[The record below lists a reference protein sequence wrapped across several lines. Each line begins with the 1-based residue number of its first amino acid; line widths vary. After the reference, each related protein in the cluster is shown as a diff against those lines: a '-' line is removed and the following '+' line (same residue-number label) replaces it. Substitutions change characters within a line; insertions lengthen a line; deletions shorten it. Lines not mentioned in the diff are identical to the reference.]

1 LSKSKYKDNFV
12 PGNQNIFHMNFT
24 LTGSLGN
31 TGKPLAE
38 QLVKAGHSVT
48 VITSDATR
56 KEAIESIGA
65 KAAIGS
71 VTDTNFLADAFSEA
85 DGVFAMTPPNL
96 GGSNIIS
103 NTTEAGK
110 AFAAAIKKAAVKK
123 VVMLSSIGA
132 DLPSGNGPI
141 AGLHN
146 IEGLYNQL
154 DDVAVTYLRAGY
166 FYLNFF
172 NDIPVIKG
180 MGIMGANYPATTSLP
195 LVHPADIAVAAAEEL
210 QHASSGKKIRYV
222 VSDIVTPGELAASLG
237 KAVGKENLPWIEMT
251 DEQFLGALTQA
262 GLPEEM
268 AGLYTE
274 MGKGFREGH
283 IPAHFVSEGSP
294 VEGKVKLSDFAK
306 EFATKF

>member
-1 LSKSKYKDNFV
+1 MK
-12 PGNQNIFHMNFT
+12 FT

-38 QLVKAGHSVT
+38 QLVKAGHTVT
-48 VITSDATR
+48 IISSDAGKKT
-56 KEAIESIGA
+56 AIESIGA
-65 KAAIGS
+65 IAAIGS
-71 VTDTNFLADAFSEA
+71 VTDAAFLTRSFTGA

-96 GGSNIIS
+96 GGTNIIS
-103 NTTEAGK
+103 NTTSSGK
-110 AFAAAIKKAAVKK
+110 SFAEAIKKAQVKK

-146 IEGLYNQL
+146 IEELYNQL
-154 DDVAVTYLRAGY
+154 DGVAVTFLRAGY

-172 NDIPVIKG
+172 NDIPVIKAL
-180 MGIMGANYPATTSLP
+180 GIMGANYPATLSLP
-195 LVHPADIAVAAAEEL
+195 LVHPSDIAAAAAEEL
-210 QHASSGKKIRYV
+210 QHVSSGKKIRYV
-222 VSDIVTPGELAASLG
+222 ISDIVTPGSLAAALG
-237 KAVGKENLPWIEMT
+237 KAVGKEDLPWIEMT
-251 DEQFLGALTQA
+251 DEQFFGALTQA

-283 IPAHFVSEGSP
+283 IPGHFISEGSP
-294 VEGKVKLSDFAK
+294 VEGKVKLGDFAK
-306 EFATKF
+306 EFASKY